1 MTFCKKLC
9 IEKFS
14 LEEPYFFIFSTTTN
28 NANMTDFYG
37 KTASLIPEVS
47 ISPSDTGAAHPVTA
61 ISMLS
66 GATLTVPS
74 YQVPAKNPYRLVNM
88 WRYQASGQYDQ
99 ILSTGGQVQ
108 VPIIRGSGSGHVEKT
123 WLRIQVKNNTGASIQ
138 MQPVPLWLQSLV
150 FQTPSGATIQT
161 GQGTAL
167 YGNIASV
174 YQMEEWY
181 EVSKAC
187 GMNLEYESG
196 DPIEAGDTMTYYIP
210 LIGNF
215 LDAGSFFLPA
225 TTGDIQCYLN
235 FWPDNNIRNTGTGP
249 LTVVQISLDVK
260 MELLAPQV
268 LDRTRALFKGQR
280 FDYLIPYFKWQN
292 FTQQLALGQTA
303 QLNLSSIKGDVGI
316 FDFVIRPSYVK
327 DDLTNFQIIDS
338 YQIQNQEGVG
348 ISGQQFIDDMFSR
361 KILYPS
367 QNDGTLSRH
376 RRWYRHV
383 FANNDYA
390 VKNLLQYALKLGAY
404 PFDNHNTLNIITPAL
419 GGVNEKWALVTSV
432 FGTAPYGGNAMFTWQ
447 TPDGL
452 SSSSIEVPYTDLD
465 TAGSPLA
472 KAAIEG
478 MTNFTGTVTI
488 TGRISLNTLLIEFT
502 GNYGHR
508 ALADEGYVLQCNS
521 GLFCT
526 VPTIVGAPGN
536 QMGIPLYAVMTVNG
550 RNGITNGASYLV
562 DVYVT
567 TTGYVSLLPDGSM
580 KAYNS

>member
-1 MTFCKKLC
+1 M
-9 IEKFS
+9 
-14 LEEPYFFIFSTTTN
+14 
-28 NANMTDFYG
+28 ADFYG
-37 KTASLIPEVS
+37 KTATLIPEVS

-74 YQVPAKNPYRLVNM
+74 YQVPSKNPYRLVNL

-99 ILSTGGQVQ
+99 ILNTGGQVQ
-108 VPIIRGSGSGHVEKT
+108 IPLIRGSGSGHVEKV
-123 WLRIQVKNNTGASIQ
+123 WARIQVKNNTAGSIQ
-138 MQPVPLWLQSLV
+138 MQPVPLWFQSVV
-150 FQTPSGATIQT
+150 FQTPSGATVQT
-161 GQGTAL
+161 MQGTHL

-174 YQMEEWY
+174 YQMEEWF
-181 EVSKAC
+181 EISKAC

-196 DPIEAGDTMTYYIP
+196 DPIEAGDTMTYYVP

-215 LDAGSFFLPA
+215 LEAGSFFLPA

-235 FWPDNNIRNTGTGP
+235 FWPDNNIRNTGSGA

-260 MELLAPQV
+260 MELLATPI
-268 LDRTRALFKGQR
+268 LERTKALFRGQR

-292 FTQQLALGQTA
+292 FTQQLALGQTV
-303 QLNLSSIKGDVGI
+303 QLNLSSMKGDVGI
-316 FDFVIRPSYVK
+316 FDFVIRPDYVK
-327 DDLTNFQIIDS
+327 DNLTNFQIIDS

-348 ISGQQFIDDMFSR
+348 ISGQIYIDDMFSR
-361 KILYPS
+361 KILYPA

-383 FANNDYA
+383 FANNEYA
-390 VKNLLQYALKLGAY
+390 VKNLLMYGLKLGAY

-419 GGVNEKWALVTSV
+419 AGINEQWSLVTNV
-432 FGTAPYGGNAMFTWQ
+432 FGVAPHGGTAMFTWT

-452 SSSSIEVPYTDLD
+452 SSSSIQVPYSDLD
-465 TAGSPLA
+465 TVGSPLT

-478 MTNFTGTVTI
+478 MTTFTGTVTI
-488 TGRISLNTLLIEFT
+488 TGQISANNLLLTFG
-502 GNYGHR
+502 GNYGSR
-508 ALADEGYVLQCNS
+508 ALADEGYVLQVNS
-521 GLFCT
+521 ALFATQTNGLGPA
-526 VPTIVGAPGN
+526 VNDQIAIN
-536 QMGIPLYAVMTVNG
+536 LLAVMTTSG
-550 RNGITNGASYLV
+550 RNGITNGASYMIDCYAV
-562 DVYVT
+562 